1 MSLSDG
7 GVQATMPVAPVNSSN
22 GNGFGWGGDGAWWI
36 VLFLIFAAFG
46 GWGNG
51 FGFGGGNN
59 GGGVVDGYV
68 LASDFSNIER
78 KLDSV
83 NNGICDGFYAMNTGM
98 LNGFANVTQA
108 VTSGFSQ
115 AELSRCN
122 QQAAL
127 MQQLFQMQMQSQ
139 NCCCENRAAIAQVRY
154 DMATQACDTRNTVQN
169 TTRDIIDAMN
179 CGFRSIDQR
188 LTAQELAAKDAKIAE
203 QAQQLFVSNLAASQN
218 AQTLDLRNYV
228 SGQLAYYNPRPVPSF
243 AVPAPYQYAG
253 CNGYNGGYNY
263 GCGGCAA

>member
-1 MSLSDG
+1 MSLNDG
-7 GVQATMPVAPVNSSN
+7 SPTMTMPVAPTGMTGGGWGGN
-22 GNGFGWGGDGAWWI
+22 GNGFG
-36 VLFLIFAAFG
+36 
-46 GWGNG
+46 
-51 FGFGGGNN
+51 NN
-59 GGGVVDGYV
+59 GRNSGGVVDGYV

-78 KLDSV
+78 KLDNV

-98 LNGFANVTQA
+98 LNGFAGVTQA
-108 VTSGFSQ
+108 VTSGFSN

-127 MQQLFQMQMQSQ
+127 MQQLNNMAMQAQE
-139 NCCCENRAAIAQVRY
+139 CCCENRAAIAQVRY

-203 QAQQLFVSNLAASQN
+203 QNQRIFISDLAASQN

-228 SGQLAYYNPRPVPSF
+228 SAQLAYYNPRPVPSF

-253 CNGYNGGYNY
+253 CNGYNSGYNY
-263 GCGGCAA
+263 GCGNCA